1 MAKVSLAASKAF
13 TSQSLRTHQGCLVP
27 LQSQERNREGL
38 GQRFFNV
45 SVGTAV
51 SVAGSSHLEI
61 GIDVNTTFKD
71 KKPKSWSAEVT
82 IQNSLIGCGNNGK
95 MFQADKSQGI

>member
-1 MAKVSLAASKAF
+1 MPCAPAESGEK
-13 TSQSLRTHQGCLVP
+13 H
-27 LQSQERNREGL
+27 REGL

-51 SVAGSSHLEI
+51 PMAGSSHLEI

-71 KKPKSWSAEVT
+71 QKPKSWSAEVT

-95 MFQADKSQGI
+95 MFQSNKSQGI